1 MADTIIEYK
10 VPDPG
15 IDFAEV
21 FKGSKYRFISQC
33 YNGDGTYGLT
43 FEADALSGDTNEKIG
58 AVRID
63 APVVAFKKGRC
74 EDDEIRIIGSGVYGQ
89 ELISTIKVTKSIE
102 NE

>member
-1 MADTIIEYK
+1 MTGTEYK
-10 VPDPG
+10 IPDPG

-21 FKGSKYRFISQC
+21 FKGSKFRFISQR

-43 FEADALSGDTNEKIG
+43 FETDALSGDTNEKIG
-58 AVRID
+58 TFRIN
-63 APVVAFKKGRC
+63 APAVAFKKGNC
-74 EDDEIRIIGSGVYGQ
+74 EDDEIRIIGCGVYGQ